1 MNRLG
6 DTTSGNRIVIT
17 VIGPDRVGIIAAVST
32 VLAEKG
38 VNILD
43 INQTIMQEFFVMVLV
58 ADIGCAKLVV
68 FANVPEDNP
77 FMAGSFHGIGEPD
90 CVINTGVSGS
100 ECHLVLSMFPW
111 LRHQLSVIVLRK
123 YWRRW
128 VSNAAELPVQLPPWP
143 KLLPQL

>member
-58 ADIGCAKLVV
+58 ADTATSKVDLVTLKDLLAAKGEELQVRIDAQHEDV
-68 FANVPEDNP
+68 FN
-77 FMAGSFHGIGEPD
+77 FMHRI
-90 CVINTGVSGS
+90 
-100 ECHLVLSMFPW
+100 
-111 LRHQLSVIVLRK
+111 
-123 YWRRW
+123 
-128 VSNAAELPVQLPPWP
+128 
-143 KLLPQL
+143 